1 MQYICS
7 NLVAGVVAL
16 VTGAQY
22 DPTLPHS
29 IPAIPAAV
37 GTNISEPTTAA
48 PESNTEAATLSP
60 DQIIIDRDRYER
72 MTVPVT
78 IKGHGPY
85 RFLVDTGAQATVVT
99 HRVVDSLKLLPTGQA
114 LLVAMG
120 SAQMVDTIDID
131 DMEFANRTFSGITAP
146 LLNIKNVGADG
157 IIGLDSL
164 QRLKVIIDFVEDRIS
179 VSDAPLP
186 KASASSHE
194 IVVRARRKLGQ
205 MIITDARVNGI
216 RTAVIIDT
224 GSQHSLGNQA
234 LRDKLRSKDKDDI
247 KLESI
252 DVNGMTVASNV
263 AMVREIKVGG
273 MIMRG
278 VPLGFHE
285 SPAFAALGLTD
296 KPAIILGMQNLRPL
310 NRVAID
316 FANRRVLFDL
326 PRDVGEVPVRRVFGA
341 SRLKSS

>member
-7 NLVAGVVAL
+7 TLMAGVLAL
-16 VTGAQY
+16 GTGSQY

-29 IPAIPAAV
+29 SPATPTAV
-37 GTNISEPTTAA
+37 GTDISDPTTAT
-48 PESNTEAATLSP
+48 PESTMDPAALSP

-78 IKGHGPY
+78 IQGHGPY

-99 HRVVDSLKLLPTGQA
+99 HRVVESLKLLPTGQA
-114 LLVAMG
+114 MLVAMG

-131 DMEFANRTFSGITAP
+131 DMEFANRSFSGITAP
-146 LLNIKNVGADG
+146 LLNAKNVGADG

-186 KASASSHE
+186 RAMPSSHE
-194 IVVRARRKLGQ
+194 IIVQARRKFGQ

-247 KLESI
+247 MLESV
-252 DVNGMTVASNV
+252 DVNGITVASNV

-278 VPLGFHE
+278 VPLGFHD
-285 SPAFAALGLTD
+285 SPAFAVLGLT
-296 KPAIILGMQNLRPL
+296 KQPAIILGMQNLRSL

-326 PRDVGEVPVRRVFGA
+326 PRDVGENPVERVFNA
-341 SRLKSS
+341 SRIKSS